1 MINVK
6 VYVSPDESKANDMG
20 SMMIEGMKYK
30 CMGVTLIVRVDQCM
44 FEMARETGRLGILT
58 DHVTEILRSE
68 YVKKIENMR
77 KRNEINF
84 AEADYRIKYVRVVPD
99 IMSFSLEE
107 NPVYKGYQKLIMQ
120 YAVYVPCLK

>member
-6 VYVSPDESKANDMG
+6 VYVSPDESKVNDMG

-58 DHVTEILRSE
+58 DQVTETYVQNMSRRLRT
-68 YVKKIENMR
+68 
-77 KRNEINF
+77 
-84 AEADYRIKYVRVVPD
+84 
-99 IMSFSLEE
+99 
-107 NPVYKGYQKLIMQ
+107 
-120 YAVYVPCLK
+120 